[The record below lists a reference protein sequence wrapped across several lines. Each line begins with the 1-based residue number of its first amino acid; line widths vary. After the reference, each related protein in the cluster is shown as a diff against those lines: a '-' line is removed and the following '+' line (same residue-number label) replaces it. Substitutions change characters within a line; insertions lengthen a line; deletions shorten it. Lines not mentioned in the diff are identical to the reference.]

1 MEWEFS
7 MRLTWEKE
15 QGELIGDCWMVVF
28 LLFPKLKTVISIV
41 GNLGSVGDN
50 VKYMLTAP
58 LNLICPL

>member
-41 GNLGSVGDN
+41 GIGRR
-50 VKYMLTAP
+50 
-58 LNLICPL
+58 